1 MFGLYLRLNLL
12 YKEPVFFFN
21 NVGNLFPNTNAYI
34 RSLVFGKL
42 VWISWVIFWDIPS
55 KWSTVSRLNSS
66 YQFYVNYLTL
76 LCINNLFYKPFLEEL
91 SLHFT
96 MVFLFPK
103 PFLVLLFF
111 SIFLSQYLNLSIC
124 ATLKSKPSQIKTTNY
139 LILHATYFSG
149 LTRNTL

>member
-76 LCINNLFYKPFLEEL
+76 LCSNNLFYKPFLEEL

-139 LILHATYFSG
+139 LILHARYFSG